1 MLSAFGQVSPGSSS
15 LLDGK
20 LPPHVKPQRVTV
32 YCASSNQVHPEFHAA
47 ARRLGELLAQAG
59 VAIVYG
65 GGRIGSMGQLAD
77 GALAHGGTVVGVI
90 PGFMQEIEWGHPG
103 LSELIIVDDMHGR
116 KRRMLEQTD
125 AVIALPGGCGT
136 YEELF
141 EALTLKRLGLFDR
154 PILMVDARGHFQ
166 PLRQLLEQFIAERF
180 MSDRHRAMWQFVN
193 SPDEVLSTLASF
205 PPWGLSAQ
213 SAVLA

>member
-1 MLSAFGQVSPGSSS
+1 M
-15 LLDGK
+15 
-20 LPPHVKPQRVTV
+20 KPQRVTV

-141 EALTLKRLGLFDR
+141 EALALKRLGLFDR
-154 PILMVDARGHFQ
+154 PILMVDARDHFQ

-193 SPDEVLSTLASF
+193 SPDEVLPTLASF

>member
-1 MLSAFGQVSPGSSS
+1 M
-15 LLDGK
+15 
-20 LPPHVKPQRVTV
+20 KPQRVTV

-103 LSELIIVDDMHGR
+103 LSELIVVDDMHGR

-154 PILMVDARGHFQ
+154 PIVMVDARDHFQ
-166 PLRQLLEQFIAERF
+166 PLRTMLEQFIAERF

>member
-1 MLSAFGQVSPGSSS
+1 M
-15 LLDGK
+15 
-20 LPPHVKPQRVTV
+20 KPQRVTV

-193 SPDEVLSTLASF
+193 SPDEVLPTLASF

>member
-1 MLSAFGQVSPGSSS
+1 M
-15 LLDGK
+15 
-20 LPPHVKPQRVTV
+20 
-32 YCASSNQVHPEFHAA
+32 HPEFHAA

-103 LSELIIVDDMHGR
+103 LSELIIVDDLHGR

-154 PILMVDARGHFQ
+154 PILMVDARDHFQ

-193 SPDEVLSTLASF
+193 SPDEVLPTLASF

>member
-1 MLSAFGQVSPGSSS
+1 
-15 LLDGK
+15 
-20 LPPHVKPQRVTV
+20 VKPQRVTV

-90 PGFMQEIEWGHPG
+90 PGFMQESEWGHPG

-154 PILMVDARGHFQ
+154 PILMVDARDHFQ

-193 SPDEVLSTLASF
+193 SPDEVLPTLASF

>member
-1 MLSAFGQVSPGSSS
+1 
-15 LLDGK
+15 
-20 LPPHVKPQRVTV
+20 VKPQRVTV

-103 LSELIIVDDMHGR
+103 LSELIIVDDLHGR

-154 PILMVDARGHFQ
+154 PILMVDARDHFQ

>member
-1 MLSAFGQVSPGSSS
+1 M
-15 LLDGK
+15 
-20 LPPHVKPQRVTV
+20 KPQRVTV

-154 PILMVDARGHFQ
+154 PILMVDARDHFQ

-193 SPDEVLSTLASF
+193 SPDEVLPTLASF

>member
-1 MLSAFGQVSPGSSS
+1 M
-15 LLDGK
+15 
-20 LPPHVKPQRVTV
+20 KPQRVTV
-32 YCASSNQVHPEFHAA
+32 YCASSNQVHPEFHTA

>member
-1 MLSAFGQVSPGSSS
+1 M
-15 LLDGK
+15 
-20 LPPHVKPQRVTV
+20 KPQRVTV

>member
-1 MLSAFGQVSPGSSS
+1 M
-15 LLDGK
+15 
-20 LPPHVKPQRVTV
+20 KPQRVTV

-103 LSELIIVDDMHGR
+103 LSELIIVDDLHGR

-154 PILMVDARGHFQ
+154 PILMVDARDHFQ

-193 SPDEVLSTLASF
+193 SPDEVLPTLASF

>member
-1 MLSAFGQVSPGSSS
+1 
-15 LLDGK
+15 
-20 LPPHVKPQRVTV
+20 
-32 YCASSNQVHPEFHAA
+32 
-47 ARRLGELLAQAG
+47 
-59 VAIVYG
+59 
-65 GGRIGSMGQLAD
+65 
-77 GALAHGGTVVGVI
+77 
-90 PGFMQEIEWGHPG
+90 
-103 LSELIIVDDMHGR
+103 MHGR

-154 PILMVDARGHFQ
+154 PILMVDARDHFQ

-193 SPDEVLSTLASF
+193 SPDEVLPTLASF

>member
-1 MLSAFGQVSPGSSS
+1 
-15 LLDGK
+15 
-20 LPPHVKPQRVTV
+20 VKPQRVTV

-103 LSELIIVDDMHGR
+103 LSELIIVDDLHGR

-154 PILMVDARGHFQ
+154 PILMVDARDHFQ

-193 SPDEVLSTLASF
+193 SPDEVLPTLASF

>member
-1 MLSAFGQVSPGSSS
+1 
-15 LLDGK
+15 
-20 LPPHVKPQRVTV
+20 VKPQRVTV

-141 EALTLKRLGLFDR
+141 EALALKRLGLFDR
-154 PILMVDARGHFQ
+154 PILMVDARDHFQ

-193 SPDEVLSTLASF
+193 SPDEVLPTLASF

>member
-1 MLSAFGQVSPGSSS
+1 M
-15 LLDGK
+15 
-20 LPPHVKPQRVTV
+20 KPQRVTV

-103 LSELIIVDDMHGR
+103 LSELIVVDDMHGR

-154 PILMVDARGHFQ
+154 PIVMVDARDHFQ
-166 PLRQLLEQFIAERF
+166 PLRTMLEQFIAERF

-193 SPDEVLSTLASF
+193 SPDEVLPALDTF
-205 PPWGLSAQ
+205 PPWGLPAQ

>member
-1 MLSAFGQVSPGSSS
+1 
-15 LLDGK
+15 
-20 LPPHVKPQRVTV
+20 VKPQRVTV

>member
-1 MLSAFGQVSPGSSS
+1 M
-15 LLDGK
+15 
-20 LPPHVKPQRVTV
+20 KPQRVTV

-103 LSELIIVDDMHGR
+103 LSELIIVDDLHGR

-154 PILMVDARGHFQ
+154 PILMVDARDNFQ

-193 SPDEVLSTLASF
+193 SPDEVLPTLASF

>member
-1 MLSAFGQVSPGSSS
+1 
-15 LLDGK
+15 
-20 LPPHVKPQRVTV
+20 VKPQRVTV

-103 LSELIIVDDMHGR
+103 LSELIIVDDLHGR

-141 EALTLKRLGLFDR
+141 EALALKRLGLFDR
-154 PILMVDARGHFQ
+154 PILMVDARDHFQ

-193 SPDEVLSTLASF
+193 SPDEVLPTLASF

>member
-1 MLSAFGQVSPGSSS
+1 
-15 LLDGK
+15 
-20 LPPHVKPQRVTV
+20 VKPQRVTV

-154 PILMVDARGHFQ
+154 PILMVDARDHFQ

>member
-1 MLSAFGQVSPGSSS
+1 M
-15 LLDGK
+15 
-20 LPPHVKPQRVTV
+20 KPQRVTV

-103 LSELIIVDDMHGR
+103 LSELIIVDDLHGR

-141 EALTLKRLGLFDR
+141 EALALKRLGLFDR
-154 PILMVDARGHFQ
+154 PILMVDARDHFQ

-193 SPDEVLSTLASF
+193 SPDEVLPTLASF

>member
-1 MLSAFGQVSPGSSS
+1 MFCLLPDGSPPE
-15 LLDGK
+15 
-20 LPPHVKPQRVTV
+20 PPPDPVKPQRVTV

-47 ARRLGELLAQAG
+47 ARRLGELLAEAG

-77 GALAHGGTVVGVI
+77 GALSRGGIVSGVI

-103 LSELIIVDDMHGR
+103 LSELILVDDMHGR

-154 PILMVDARGHFQ
+154 PILMVDSRRHFQ
-166 PLRQLLEQFIAERF
+166 PLRVLLEQFIADRF
-180 MSDRHRAMWQFVN
+180 MSERHRAMWRFVD
-193 SPDEVLSTLASF
+193 SPEEVLPALADF
-205 PPWGLSAQ
+205 PPWGLPAQ

>member
-1 MLSAFGQVSPGSSS
+1 
-15 LLDGK
+15 
-20 LPPHVKPQRVTV
+20 VKPQRVTV

-154 PILMVDARGHFQ
+154 PILMVDARDHFQ

-193 SPDEVLSTLASF
+193 SPDEVLPTLASF

>member
-1 MLSAFGQVSPGSSS
+1 M
-15 LLDGK
+15 
-20 LPPHVKPQRVTV
+20 KPQRVTV

-90 PGFMQEIEWGHPG
+90 PGFMQEIDWGHPG

-154 PILMVDARGHFQ
+154 PILMVDARDHFQ

>member
-1 MLSAFGQVSPGSSS
+1 M
-15 LLDGK
+15 
-20 LPPHVKPQRVTV
+20 KPQRVTV

-154 PILMVDARGHFQ
+154 PILMVDARDHFQ